1 MKYLFFR
8 AFLSSGCS
16 QGFKG
21 FAALLARETG
31 SAQRTPVSVAEC
43 SAPMDRLIS
52 PSQPPVP
59 PASDP
64 VPDIDEAGNEFQ
76 SELTIHFELY
86 KLN

>member
-1 MKYLFFR
+1 
-8 AFLSSGCS
+8 
-16 QGFKG
+16 
-21 FAALLARETG
+21 
-31 SAQRTPVSVAEC
+31 
-43 SAPMDRLIS
+43 MDRLIS